1 MKQIGG
7 LSIGLSLNSASFIN
21 QIKKTNKFINGF
33 NNKVNQAGE
42 SATKSLKKATSCVEN
57 LNNKFSLLVK
67 LGGLGYLKNIVMS
80 GISISD
86 TYGQYTSRLQK
97 AMS

>member
-42 SATKSLKKATSCVEN
+42 SATKSLKKGD
-57 LNNKFSLLVK
+57 K
-67 LGGLGYLKNIVMS
+67 LC
-80 GISISD
+80 
-86 TYGQYTSRLQK
+86 
-97 AMS
+97 

>member
-7 LSIGLSLNSASFIN
+7 LSIGLSLNSAAFIN

-42 SATKSLKKATSCVEN
+42 SATKSLKKAISCVEN
-57 LNNKFSLLVK
+57 FNNKF
-67 LGGLGYLKNIVMS
+67 
-80 GISISD
+80 
-86 TYGQYTSRLQK
+86 
-97 AMS
+97 